1 MSTYGAAVHRLRLL
15 DGRGPEDVVLGHGG
29 LPDYV
34 AERDFMGATVG
45 RYANR
50 IRGGTFTLDGTRHE
64 VPAND
69 GGAALHGGPDGF
81 DRRVWRTV
89 RASGA
94 EVVLSLS
101 SPDGDQGFP
110 GTLDVLL
117 TYRVVGPVVSI
128 GYEYRCD
135 APTVVNLTNHSHFDL
150 SGEGGDGVDAHLLQ
164 VPASSV
170 TEVDPELLPTGR
182 LLPVD
187 GTPLDLRAARPLR
200 DVVRSVHPLITAAK
214 GIDLDYRVDGWRGDV
229 GAGDVGAG
237 DVGTGDVEGA
247 EAGAA
252 AAEGADAALRLMARL
267 EHPGTG
273 RALQVRSDLPGVQV
287 YTGNFFDG
295 TTVGRSG
302 RLLRQGAGVALETQL
317 PPDAPNQPG
326 FPSAVL
332 RPGQVGRTTTT
343 WTFTHL

>member
-1 MSTYGAAVHRLRLL
+1 MTTVPQGVQEHVLGEGPVRLHVSTYGAAVHRLRLL

-89 RASGA
+89 RASGS

-128 GYEYRCD
+128 GYEYSGD

-164 VPASSV
+164 DPASSV

-200 DVVRSVHPLITAAK
+200 DVVRSVAVAAIAWT
-214 GIDLDYRVDGWRGDV
+214 GHARSDRGGRRGD
-229 GAGDVGAG
+229 
-237 DVGTGDVEGA
+237 
-247 EAGAA
+247 
-252 AAEGADAALRLMARL
+252 ARR
-267 EHPGTG
+267 P
-273 RALQVRSDLPGVQV
+273 RQRDQVRVPG
-287 YTGNFFDG
+287 
-295 TTVGRSG
+295 
-302 RLLRQGAGVALETQL
+302 A
-317 PPDAPNQPG
+317 
-326 FPSAVL
+326 
-332 RPGQVGRTTTT
+332 RPG
-343 WTFTHL
+343 